1 MVRELTRERTEDFQ
15 TACAYERVF
24 GSEILTLL
32 RVYGLEDDQVRFY
45 LEEQEGRP
53 AAAIALQDRALWVS
67 VRPGT
72 GVEDLAV
79 LAQSIDG
86 LLEVN
91 GDLAI
96 AQALQ
101 PILGGEIDSS
111 VYMVYRGEMPPADPA
126 VRLGTREEVFDLLQR
141 GHPYFRAHHADFA
154 PWAEEMARKQEL
166 GLAELFVM
174 EAEGQLVGTG
184 SIGAEDDECG
194 VITSVSVVPEFRRRG
209 YGGRITNAVTRRILE
224 KGKTPRMN
232 AGYEEVVRLYRSLGF
247 ADCGNWGC
255 LYLKGLPV

>member
-96 AQALQ
+96 AQALHH
-101 PILGGEIDSS
+101 PGRRIDSS
-111 VYMVYRGEMPPADPA
+111 VYMVYRGDAAGHPG
-126 VRLGTREEVFDLLQR
+126 RLGTREEVLICQR
-141 GHPYFRAHHADFA
+141 GHLLPGPPRRR
-154 PWAEEMARKQEL
+154 WAEEMA
-166 GLAELFVM
+166 A
-174 EAEGQLVGTG
+174 
-184 SIGAEDDECG
+184 S
-194 VITSVSVVPEFRRRG
+194 
-209 YGGRITNAVTRRILE
+209 
-224 KGKTPRMN
+224 
-232 AGYEEVVRLYRSLGF
+232 RSWNG
-247 ADCGNWGC
+247 
-255 LYLKGLPV
+255 

>member
-86 LLEVN
+86 PEGHRYGCSAAG
-91 GDLAI
+91 GDH
-96 AQALQ
+96 
-101 PILGGEIDSS
+101 
-111 VYMVYRGEMPPADPA
+111 PA
-126 VRLGTREEVFDLLQR
+126 G
-141 GHPYFRAHHADFA
+141 
-154 PWAEEMARKQEL
+154 AEENGE
-166 GLAELFVM
+166 
-174 EAEGQLVGTG
+174 
-184 SIGAEDDECG
+184 
-194 VITSVSVVPEFRRRG
+194 
-209 YGGRITNAVTRRILE
+209 VT
-224 KGKTPRMN
+224 
-232 AGYEEVVRLYRSLGF
+232 
-247 ADCGNWGC
+247 
-255 LYLKGLPV
+255 

>member
-86 LLEVN
+86 LLEVK
-91 GDLAI
+91 D
-96 AQALQ
+96 
-101 PILGGEIDSS
+101 
-111 VYMVYRGEMPPADPA
+111 
-126 VRLGTREEVFDLLQR
+126 
-141 GHPYFRAHHADFA
+141 
-154 PWAEEMARKQEL
+154 RK
-166 GLAELFVM
+166 
-174 EAEGQLVGTG
+174 
-184 SIGAEDDECG
+184 
-194 VITSVSVVPEFRRRG
+194 SVV
-209 YGGRITNAVTRRILE
+209 
-224 KGKTPRMN
+224 
-232 AGYEEVVRLYRSLGF
+232 
-247 ADCGNWGC
+247 
-255 LYLKGLPV
+255 

>member
-79 LAQSIDG
+79 LAQSLDG
-86 LLEVN
+86 RRDRQQRLHGVPG
-91 GDLAI
+91 GDA
-96 AQALQ
+96 AGR
-101 PILGGEIDSS
+101 PGG
-111 VYMVYRGEMPPADPA
+111 AA
-126 VRLGTREEVFDLLQR
+126 
-141 GHPYFRAHHADFA
+141 GHPGG
-154 PWAEEMARKQEL
+154 
-166 GLAELFVM
+166 GL
-174 EAEGQLVGTG
+174 
-184 SIGAEDDECG
+184 
-194 VITSVSVVPEFRRRG
+194 
-209 YGGRITNAVTRRILE
+209 
-224 KGKTPRMN
+224 
-232 AGYEEVVRLYRSLGF
+232 
-247 ADCGNWGC
+247 
-255 LYLKGLPV
+255 

>member
-101 PILGGEIDSS
+101 PIRQQRLHGVPGGDAAG
-111 VYMVYRGEMPPADPA
+111 RPGGAA
-126 VRLGTREEVFDLLQR
+126 
-141 GHPYFRAHHADFA
+141 GHPGG
-154 PWAEEMARKQEL
+154 
-166 GLAELFVM
+166 GL
-174 EAEGQLVGTG
+174 
-184 SIGAEDDECG
+184 
-194 VITSVSVVPEFRRRG
+194 
-209 YGGRITNAVTRRILE
+209 
-224 KGKTPRMN
+224 
-232 AGYEEVVRLYRSLGF
+232 
-247 ADCGNWGC
+247 
-255 LYLKGLPV
+255 